1 MVDILVIGAGLA
13 GLSAGK
19 KLADKGYQVLVV
31 DKGKSVGGRLASRSL
46 ESASFDYGAQFMTA
60 KDPRFL
66 DQVNIWV
73 SNGTAELWFRGYPG
87 RTENYKR
94 WRGVPNMKELA
105 RSLAGALNIN
115 TARQVLRITLQQG
128 RWRVDFKDGSVI
140 CANNILLTPP
150 VPQSLEIIDRG
161 NTKLSQDQRFR
172 LQQLTYDPCIAML
185 ALLEGPSKI
194 ISPGILIPNSDD
206 IDWISDNMKKG
217 VSQIPSVTIHASS
230 DFSKTHFNE
239 DSDEVGRKIIKL
251 SKSWLGVAVK
261 HFAIH
266 RWRYSKPKYVDAERF
281 MLIQSNP
288 TLIIAG
294 DAFAGPRVEGAFL
307 SGCSAAEALIAHFEQ
322 Y

>member
-13 GLSAGK
+13 GLSASR

-60 KDPRFL
+60 KEPRFL
-66 DQVNIWV
+66 DQVNNWV
-73 SNGTAELWFRGYPG
+73 SDGTAELWFRGYPG
-87 RTENYKR
+87 RSENYKR
-94 WRGVPNMKELA
+94 WRGIPNMRELA
-105 RSLAGALNIN
+105 RSLAGTLSIK
-115 TARQVLRITLQQG
+115 TARQVVKITLQQTH
-128 RWRVDFKDGSVI
+128 WRVDFKDGKVI
-140 CANNILLTPP
+140 YSNNILLTPP

-161 NTKLSQDQRFR
+161 NTKLNQDQRLR

-194 ISPGILIPNSDD
+194 APPGMLVPNSDD

-217 VSQIPSVTIHASS
+217 VSVIPSVTIHASA
-230 DFSKTHFNE
+230 DFSKKHFNE
-239 DSDEVGRKIIKL
+239 DSDKMGKKIIKL
-251 SKSWLGVAVK
+251 SKPWLGVAVK

-266 RWRYSKPKYVDAERF
+266 RWRYSKPKYVDTERF
-281 MLIQSNP
+281 MLIQNNP

-307 SGCSAAEALIAHFEQ
+307 SGYSAAEALIAHLEK

>member
-13 GLSAGK
+13 GLSASR

-60 KDPRFL
+60 KEPRFL
-66 DQVNIWV
+66 DQVNNWV
-73 SNGTAELWFRGYPG
+73 SDGTAELWFRGYPG
-87 RTENYKR
+87 RSENYKR
-94 WRGVPNMKELA
+94 WRGIPNMRELA
-105 RSLAGALNIN
+105 RSLAGTLNIK
-115 TARQVLRITLQQG
+115 TARQVVKITLQHTH
-128 RWRVDFKDGSVI
+128 WRVDFKDGKVI
-140 CANNILLTPP
+140 YANNILLTPP

-161 NTKLSQDQRFR
+161 NTKLNQDQRLR

-194 ISPGILIPNSDD
+194 TSPGILVPNSDD

-217 VSQIPSVTIHASS
+217 VSLIPSVTIHASA
-230 DFSKTHFNE
+230 DFSKRHFNE
-239 DSDEVGRKIIKL
+239 DSDKMGKMIIKL
-251 SKSWLGVAVK
+251 SKPWLGVAVK

-266 RWRYSKPKYVDAERF
+266 RWRYSKPKYVDTERF
-281 MLIQSNP
+281 MLIQNNP

-307 SGCSAAEALIAHFEQ
+307 SGYSAAEALIAHFEK